1 MKISISGELGSGK
14 TVLSQKLSR
23 TFGLEIISIGKIQ
36 RKLASEKGMTTLEFN
51 KHIESNPAT
60 DNKLDTIITD
70 YGKTENSYIFDS
82 RLAWNFVPNS
92 FKIHLLVNT
101 DIATKRVFND
111 DDRVSETYK
120 DLNTAKTELIE
131 RKQSERKRFKKQY
144 KVDINDFNNYD
155 LVIDTTY
162 ATPKTI
168 FRVCLDAISKWK
180 KDEVF
185 NSIWFCPKTLIPT
198 QGIREHSIKYTK
210 DIIESIQ
217 SQGFYEDF
225 PVSLIK
231 YKGNYFIYDGHK
243 RTSSSILSKI
253 ELIPCIEITKNKF
266 QDLMGIPI
274 DKYIESNYHLR
285 DVYDWEA
292 LHQFNYPSYIKL
304 N

>member
-14 TVLSQKLSR
+14 TILSQKLSR

-36 RKLASEKGMTTLEFN
+36 RKLASEKGMTTLQFN

-60 DNKLDTIITD
+60 DNKLDSIITD
-70 YGKTENSYIFDS
+70 YGKTENSFIFDS

-111 DDRVSETYK
+111 DRVSETYQ
-120 DLNTAKTELIE
+120 DLNTAKIELIE
-131 RKQSERKRFKKQY
+131 RKKSERKRFKKQY
-144 KVDINDFNNYD
+144 NVDINDFANYD
-155 LVIDTTY
+155 LVLDTTY

-168 FRVCLDAISKWK
+168 FKTCLDSINKWK
-180 KDEVF
+180 KGEQY

-198 QGIREHSIKYTK
+198 QGIREHSIKYTN
-210 DIIESIQ
+210 DIVESLQ
-217 SQGFYEDF
+217 SQGFYEEF

-231 YKGNYFIYDGHK
+231 HKGNYFIYDGHK

-253 ELIPCIEITKNKF
+253 ELIPCFEISNNEFKKIIGQSIEE
-266 QDLMGIPI
+266 
-274 DKYIESNYHLR
+274 YIKSNYFLR

-292 LHQFNYPSYIKL
+292 LHQFNYPSYIK
-304 N
+304 